1 MRFMSPAMRGRALAF
16 GYSFASNV
24 LAVLATVSAISNPTW
39 VGTQIVLWLLVAM
52 IIGDGVR
59 FVRNRLTDPAGAQYI
74 LGTMVIARLGV
85 LFAALAIG
93 YYDGGFTGGVIAG
106 TLAAFSILVEQAL
119 RPRLRGVTP
128 VVAHVPGWQV
138 NEPSI
143 LIANLLYAVN
153 LLALLVAALSATLG
167 FSQAW
172 ILLAV
177 TINAALTVI
186 CGYQVIRY
194 YVDRSR
200 FERQLPTIM
209 GQLAP
214 RFAFHWQAPAGTAYQ
229 ASMWLPYLARLDM
242 PWFVLVRTAAN
253 FREVVQLT
261 DAPVILR
268 TGLTDLDAVVCDSL
282 SAVFY
287 SNTAVRNSHMIRFPH
302 LTHIQLNHG
311 DSDKIASVSPTF
323 RQYDR
328 NFVAGQAAIDRFA
341 KHGVEVPPD
350 QFVIVGRPQ
359 LENVAQATRPIAE
372 IDSPTV
378 LYSPTWS
385 GFYEDSDYSSLPA
398 GPEIVSQL
406 IARGCAVI
414 FRPHPYARRHP
425 GNSAS
430 CDAVIALLV
439 ADGKATGRQHRYGEV
454 AERQMSIVDCFNASQ
469 AMVSDVSSVVSD
481 YLYSGKPF
489 AMAAVS
495 AHGEAFRDEF
505 PLSEA
510 AYVFD
515 AFKDGRC
522 EGFEAGLT
530 DMLGVD
536 TLAES
541 RLRLRSYYLSETAP
555 EHYGQ
560 RFTDAARQCVVEGKT

>member
-1 MRFMSPAMRGRALAF
+1 MRSLSPALLGRALALA
-16 GYSFASNV
+16 YSIGSNV
-24 LAVLATVSAISNPTW
+24 LAVLAVVCAIAVPQW
-39 VGTQIVLWLLVAM
+39 LGTRIVLWALVAM
-52 IIGDGVR
+52 ITAGAVR
-59 FVRNRLTDPAGAQYI
+59 FVQNGMTDPSGSSFI
-74 LGTMVIARLGV
+74 VGTSVIARLGA
-85 LFAALAIG
+85 LFAALAIA
-93 YYDGGFTGGVIAG
+93 YYDGGFTGGVIASM
-106 TLAAFSILVEQAL
+106 LAALSILVEQAL
-119 RPRLRGVTP
+119 RPRLRSVTP
-128 VVAHVPGWQV
+128 VVANVSGWRV
-138 NEPSI
+138 DEPS
-143 LIANLLYAVN
+143 LTIANSMYAVN
-153 LLALLVAALSATLG
+153 LLALFVAALSATFG

-172 ILLAV
+172 ILLVV
-177 TINAALTVI
+177 TVNAALTVI

-194 YVDRSR
+194 YVDRAR
-200 FERQLPTIM
+200 FQRELPNIMKQLE
-209 GQLAP
+209 P

-229 ASMWLPYLARLDM
+229 ASMWLPYLARLSM
-242 PWFVLVRTAAN
+242 PWFVLVRTAPN
-253 FREVVQLT
+253 FREVVKAT

-268 TGLTDLDAVVCDSL
+268 SALTDLDAVVPDSL
-282 SAVFY
+282 KAVFY

-359 LENVAQATRPIAE
+359 LENVALATAPIAS
-372 IDSPTV
+372 IDAPSV

-398 GPEIVSQL
+398 GREIVAQL
-406 IARGCAVI
+406 LARGCRVI

-425 GNSAS
+425 ANLAS

-439 ADGKATGRQHRYGEV
+439 ADEKATGRQHLFGDL
-454 AERQMSIVDCFNASQ
+454 AERQMTIVDCFNASD

-481 YLYSGKPF
+481 YLFSGKPF

-495 AHGEAFRDEF
+495 AHGDEFRAEF

-515 AFKDGRC
+515 AFNGHC
-522 EGFEAGLT
+522 AGLDEAFN
-530 DMLGVD
+530 DMLGSD
-536 TLAES
+536 SLAQT
-541 RLRLRSYYLSETAP
+541 RLRLRSYYLSDTPP

-560 RFTDAARQCVVEGKT
+560 RFIDAARRCVVEGKV